1 MTDYNQGEFERA
13 ASFSLTSSNFKCSQ
27 TTVYPAEPVTALQM
41 ARVKRSPSSP
51 PPLPAHR
58 PSLSSRSVD
67 PTATHLGSK
76 STPRHRAVH
85 PHDDQQDELD
95 CLPAVVETS
104 SPARPTK
111 VPNKLHTPSASP
123 HSRSAVQPTA
133 TSRRNNDLLDVP
145 DGPRT
150 REGRTSPGRHRHAG
164 GGDPG
169 SAARRNSERYSYAE
183 TGESAVTSRRTP
195 AKRSRPGEQYP
206 APSASPSR
214 SPSRSALSPKRSAA
228 AGEGSTPTSSA
239 RKRSR
244 RASSGLTFKPPAPSA
259 LTEDRDFRAAQRA
272 RLQEQRM
279 RALAKRRR
287 VEQVDEDVDDE
298 EQEECGVDSD
308 VTSADE
314 EEGRRPQNGRRRAA
328 DRRTQ
333 GVATAERSTKSGHA
347 RAPTQQTS
355 KPSPRPP
362 RAPKRIK
369 PDPDET
375 IQLIAS
381 SASRP
386 SDGPSP
392 AQPVAPPPPPS
403 ATTTAPPPLRRY
415 PTPPTASAFL
425 TSLPLPSLA
434 RLAPHFHELGC
445 TSPGELLVLCDP
457 AQRPLRDEFLKEVA
471 DKAGGVSALE
481 RMMLHREMDCGWRKW
496 TGAVDSSS
504 GGGGGGEDGVGG
516 R

>member
-1 MTDYNQGEFERA
+1 
-13 ASFSLTSSNFKCSQ
+13 
-27 TTVYPAEPVTALQM
+27 M

-51 PPLPAHR
+51 PPPLAAHR
-58 PSLSSRSVD
+58 PSLSSRSSDD
-67 PTATHLGSK
+67 PIATLSSSK
-76 STPRHRAVH
+76 SPRQRRRTAVH

-95 CLPAVVETS
+95 CLPAVIETSS
-104 SPARPTK
+104 SPARPLK

-123 HSRSAVQPTA
+123 HSRPAIQPTA
-133 TSRRNNDLLDVP
+133 TSRRNNDLLHVP
-145 DGPRT
+145 ERTRT
-150 REGRTSPGRHRHAG
+150 REGRTSPVRDRYERG
-164 GGDPG
+164 GNAG
-169 SAARRNSERYSYAE
+169 SAARRNSDRYSYAE
-183 TGESAVTSRRTP
+183 TRESAVTDRRTP

-206 APSASPSR
+206 APSASSSR
-214 SPSRSALSPKRSAA
+214 SPSPSALSPERSAA
-228 AGEGSTPTSSA
+228 AGEGCNPTSSA
-239 RKRSR
+239 RKRSQ

-287 VEQVDEDVDDE
+287 VERVDEDE
-298 EQEECGVDSD
+298 EDGGTDSD
-308 VTSADE
+308 ATSVDE
-314 EEGRRPQNGRRRAA
+314 EEGRQPQNDRTRAA

-333 GVATAERSTKSGHA
+333 AAAAERSPRSGHA
-347 RAPTQQTS
+347 RAQTRQAS

-362 RAPKRIK
+362 KAPTRIK

-375 IQLIAS
+375 TEPIAGLS
-381 SASRP
+381 SHPPEAPAP
-386 SDGPSP
+386 SL
-392 AQPVAPPPPPS
+392 AQPAAPPPPPPS
-403 ATTTAPPPLRRY
+403 ATKTAAPPPILRRY

-425 TSLPLPSLA
+425 TTLPLPSLA
-434 RLAPHFHELGC
+434 RLAPHFHAMGC

-496 TGAVDSSS
+496 TGASAS
-504 GGGGGGEDGVGG
+504 GGEDGAGAVVGALASAG
-516 R
+516 TVA